1 MEIDLTLND
10 DDVTFEAARSDTLL
24 DVLRDNGYTGA
35 KRGCDTGD
43 CGFCTVIVD
52 GEPVKSCIH
61 PVAKI
66 DGDDVETIENL
77 GTQDALDPVQSAF
90 VDNAALQCG
99 FCIPGMIMRSKVL
112 LEENPD
118 PDEAEIRDAL
128 SENLCRCT
136 GYEKIIDAV
145 QDASNRMAADPDVAA
160 DGGPASEARGASSD
174 VRSDGGRRPDDPDET
189 AACSGCGCD
198 RGGDVE

>member
-1 MEIDLTLND
+1 MKNDFTLNG

-43 CGFCTVIVD
+43 CGFCTVVVD
-52 GEPVKSCIH
+52 GEPVKSCIR
-61 PVAKI
+61 PARQL
-66 DGDDVETIENL
+66 DGASVETIENE
-77 GTQDALDPVQSAF
+77 GTQDDLSPVQAAF

-112 LEENPD
+112 LEENPN

-145 QDASNRMAADPDVAA
+145 QDASTRMAGDTDVAT
-160 DGGPASEARGASSD
+160 DGGCSPTGDAPRGCACQN
-174 VRSDGGRRPDDPDET
+174 RGMDE
-189 AACSGCGCD
+189 
-198 RGGDVE
+198 

>member
-52 GEPVKSCIH
+52 GEPVKSCIR
-61 PVAKI
+61 PI
-66 DGDDVETIENL
+66 SQLDGADVETIESL
-77 GTQDALDPVQSAF
+77 GTQDHLGPVQSAF

-112 LEENPD
+112 LEANPN

-145 QDASNRMAADPDVAA
+145 QDASTRLAGEADVAA
-160 DGGPASEARGASSD
+160 DGGRVPDEG
-174 VRSDGGRRPDDPDET
+174 VRS
-189 AACSGCGCD
+189 GCD
-198 RGGDVE
+198 CFEGGVDE

>member
-1 MEIDLTLND
+1 MDIDLTLNG

-24 DVLRDNGYTGA
+24 DVLRREGYTGA

-52 GEPVKSCIH
+52 DEPVKSCIR
-61 PVAKI
+61 PISQLEGA
-66 DGDDVETIENL
+66 DVETIENL
-77 GTQDALDPVQSAF
+77 GTQDDLDPVQAAF

-112 LEENPD
+112 LDDEPD

-145 QDASNRMAADPDVAA
+145 ADASDRMAGEADVAA
-160 DGGPASEARGASSD
+160 DGGLASDASGTSSNL
-174 VRSDGGRRPDDPDET
+174 RSDGGRLPDD
-189 AACSGCGCD
+189 ACGGCGCD
-198 RGGDVE
+198 GGVEK

>member
-1 MEIDLTLND
+1 MRMEIDLTLND

-52 GEPVKSCIH
+52 GEPVKSCIR
-61 PVAKI
+61 PI
-66 DGDDVETIENL
+66 SQFDGADVETIENL
-77 GTQDALDPVQSAF
+77 GTQDDLGPVQSAF

-112 LEENPD
+112 LSENPN
-118 PDEAEIRDAL
+118 PDEAEIREAL

-145 QDASNRMAADPDVAA
+145 QDASTRMTGEADVAA
-160 DGGPASEARGASSD
+160 DGGRVPG
-174 VRSDGGRRPDDPDET
+174 DG
-189 AACSGCGCD
+189 ACSGCDCFE
-198 RGGDVE
+198 GGVDE